1 MSILT
6 SRIKYSII
14 LCGDIV
20 KKLFSILILISVF
33 ASLYGCADKNSSV
46 ILDNSENSYFVDFY
60 TEGDSVYIEC
70 VLNIYSE
77 SDTEITISAID
88 NENVEGGLL
97 KSPTLTGID
106 KNDNDEIFKL
116 QAGENEVTVLFKGEY
131 AGVFNISKREI
142 PRFIEIDEK

>member
-6 SRIKYSII
+6 TIIKYSII
-14 LCGDIV
+14 RKGDIV
-20 KKLFSILILISVF
+20 KKLISVLF
-33 ASLYGCADKNSSV
+33 LIFVFVGLYGCGDKNGAV
-46 ILDNSENSYFVDFY
+46 ILDNSDNSYFVDFY
-60 TEGDSVYIEC
+60 TEGNSVYIEC

-116 QAGENEVTVLFKGEY
+116 QAGENEVTVLFKGKY
-131 AGVFNISKREI
+131 AGVFNISKRDI